1 MGYPGKKRKSY
12 DTPKHPWQAAR
23 MATEVELIK
32 KYGLRNKKELW
43 KAVSILRR
51 YRGDARRILAES
63 AEFADSELTGHLKTE
78 STEILERLRR
88 YSILPSDANIDDILA
103 LQTEAILE
111 RRLQTQVYR
120 LGLARTPK
128 QARQFITHGHIAI
141 NGQKV
146 TVPSVLIS
154 KEDEMNI
161 DYYGN
166 SPLTSESHAE
176 RPAQIASAVA
186 GTEEE

>member
-23 MATEVELIK
+23 MANEVELLK

-51 YRGDARRILAES
+51 YRADARRILAES
-63 AEFADSELTGHLKTE
+63 AETELTGHLKTE
-78 STEILERLRR
+78 SDQILARLRR
-88 YSILPSDANIDDILA
+88 FSMLPSDANVDDILA

-128 QARQFITHGHIAI
+128 QARQFITHGHISI
-141 NGQKV
+141 DGKKV
-146 TVPSVLIS
+146 TVPGMLIS
-154 KEDEMNI
+154 
-161 DYYGN
+161 N
-166 SPLTSESHAE
+166 SEE
-176 RPAQIASAVA
+176 VQI
-186 GTEEE
+186 TT